1 MTGPYANNA
10 ATFLI
15 QTVFGLYIMAV
26 LLRTL
31 LQWIRAD
38 ARNPITQFLITITN
52 PPLLP
57 LQRLLPAIRG
67 LSLGAVVLL
76 LVLQG
81 IEIGLMLALSGHG
94 GSVEGIAVMAVAE
107 LLQLVIQVYTFGLII
122 YVILSWLAVL
132 GSMQPNPVSSLLEE
146 LLGPVLSPIRRMM
159 PDLGGID
166 LSPIVLFIGL
176 QLVAMLFVAPV
187 RDVARM
193 LLSG

>member
-10 ATFLI
+10 AAFLV
-15 QTVFGLYIMAV
+15 QTLFGLYILAV
-26 LLRTL
+26 MLRTL
-31 LQWIRAD
+31 LQWVRAD

-81 IEIGLMLALSGHG
+81 IQIALMLALSDRT
-94 GSVEGIAVMAVAE
+94 GSLEGITVMAVAE
-107 LLQLVIQVYTFGLII
+107 LLQLLIQVYTFGLII
-122 YVILSWLAVL
+122 YVVLSWLAVL
-132 GSMQPNPVSSLLEE
+132 GSMRPNPVSSLLEE
-146 LLGPVLSPIRRMM
+146 LLGPVLRPIRRMM

-166 LSPIVLFIGL
+166 LSPIVLIIGL
-176 QLVAMLFVAPV
+176 QLVAILFVAPI
-187 RDVARM
+187 RDAARV